1 MYLYV
6 SVSGGR
12 VPDCID
18 SGWWRKTGD
27 FRCGGAVYGI
37 GWQCRGG
44 DGGNNLGSALRDIQ
58 SNLVGIMASL
68 NPFSP
73 SCEDACKC
81 EDQWND

>member
-12 VPDCID
+12 VPDGICAR
-18 SGWWRKTGD
+18 WRRKAGD
-27 FRCGGAVYGI
+27 FCCGGTVYGI

-44 DGGNNLGSALRDIQ
+44 DGGNNLGSALRDIK
-58 SNLVGIMASL
+58 SNIVGIIASL

-73 SCEDACKC
+73 SYEDACKF